1 MAAIVRQRMMARI
14 DGDFCVFLIG
24 MRVNQWLK
32 IHHWWPVAMAMPRM
46 IKELYANPQT
56 GFLGGESGGLGNP
69 TMMLQYWRSFEA
81 LDAYAKNPNQEHL
94 PAWADFNRRV
104 KNSGDVGIWHETYFV
119 HAGEYENIYN
129 NMPPFGLGRAGSL
142 NAVSERFDKA
152 IDRFRS
158 DVTSSRSFS

>member
-81 LDAYAKNPNQEHL
+81 LDA
-94 PAWADFNRRV
+94 
-104 KNSGDVGIWHETYFV
+104 SGGGQLGCELGG
-119 HAGEYENIYN
+119 HAARSRG
-129 NMPPFGLGRAGSL
+129 GWSAGAAAS
-142 NAVSERFDKA
+142 AAEPIECVS
-152 IDRFRS
+152 
-158 DVTSSRSFS
+158 